1 MRFSIYQE
9 SKRGGRK
16 INQDRMGY
24 SYTKDCLM
32 IIVCDGM
39 GGHMQG
45 EVAAQI
51 AVQTIGAE
59 FQKAATPTIKDPKQ
73 FLEDAMMAAHV
84 EIHRYRAGRG
94 LPESPRTTVV
104 TCIVQHGLAWWGHAG
119 DSRIYLIRDGG
130 IEQVTRDHSQLEAM
144 IADGLLEDKDREDFP
159 DRNRLFNCLG
169 APAMPMI
176 ELSDPITLE
185 PGDHMLLCSDGLW
198 GAVSDNIIAAA
209 FRTNSVMRVVPELI
223 NYALMEAG
231 AGSDN
236 VTAIGMTWEGDDI
249 ETVADDPAFPSSQS
263 VGEAF
268 RSTIQLPHRQSAAD
282 EKPMTDDEI
291 ENAIADIRRAI
302 AKTNKS
308 APQKP

>member
-32 IIVCDGM
+32 VVLCDGM

-45 EVAAQI
+45 EVAAQL
-51 AVQTIGAE
+51 AVQTIGLE
-59 FQKAATPTIKDPKQ
+59 FQKAADTTIANPKQ
-73 FLEDAMMAAHV
+73 FLEDSMMAAHI

-94 LPESPRTTVV
+94 LPESPRTTAV
-104 TCIVQHGLAWWGHAG
+104 TCVIQGGMAWWAHAG
-119 DSRIYLIRDGG
+119 DSRLYLIRNGE
-130 IEQVTRDHSQLEAM
+130 IKAVTRDHSQLEAM
-144 IADGLLEDKDREDFP
+144 IADGMLDDKDRSEFP

-176 ELSDPITLE
+176 ELSDPIRLE
-185 PGDHMLLCSDGLW
+185 PGDHILICSDGLW
-198 GAVSDNIIAAA
+198 GTVADNLIAAA

-231 AGSDN
+231 ASSDN
-236 VTAIGMTWEGDDI
+236 VTAIGLTWEGDDGDTVIGPDSFDTTKI
-249 ETVADDPAFPSSQS
+249 ESA
-263 VGEAF
+263 AF
-268 RSTIQLPHRQSAAD
+268 RSTIQLPRKPPTAAD
-282 EKPMTDDEI
+282 HEMTDDEI
-291 ENAIADIRRAI
+291 ETAIAEIRRAI
-302 AKTNKS
+302 AKTNKTL
-308 APQKP
+308 PPKT

>member
-16 INQDRMGY
+16 MNQDRMGY
-24 SYTKDCLM
+24 AYTRECLM
-32 IIVCDGM
+32 IVVCDGM

-59 FQKAATPTIKDPKQ
+59 FQKAAQPILKDPKQ
-73 FLEDAMMAAHV
+73 FLEDAMMASHI

-94 LPESPRTTVV
+94 LPESPRTTAVC
-104 TCIVQHGLAWWGHAG
+104 CIIQQGKAWWAHAG
-119 DSRIYLIRDGG
+119 DSRLYLLRDGK
-130 IEQVTRDHSQLEAM
+130 IEAVTRDHSQLEAM
-144 IADGLLEDKDREDFP
+144 IADGMLKDHDRSDYP

-176 ELSDPITLE
+176 ELADPVRLH
-185 PGDHMLLCSDGLW
+185 PGDHLMLCSDGLW
-198 GAVSDNIIAAA
+198 GAVDDNIIAAA

-231 AGSDN
+231 AASDN
-236 VTAIGMTWEGDDI
+236 VTAIAMTWEGEDDYVI
-249 ETVADDPAFPSSQS
+249 TEQDALPTQGPERD
-263 VGEAF
+263 GF
-268 RSTIQLPHRQSAAD
+268 RSTIQIPRTAVA
-282 EKPMTDDEI
+282 EEPMTDDEI
-291 ENAIADIRRAI
+291 ESAIADIRRAI
-302 AKTNKS
+302 AKTNKTVIPRS
-308 APQKP
+308 